1 MWISGAEPK
10 GQFFSGDCGKEL
22 PIHCH
27 LGTNTLNNLPK
38 KACKSL
44 NCWKDGRHGQKQHD
58 GGGHQSTSHLSDKN
72 ISHEGFEHLHLRGLR
87 KPSPYNASLLHQV
100 ALLLWHALLSFWHPG
115 RNRFNSNSAPSLMA
129 SIISCQFNML
139 LPSCRVAQW
148 CWHPL
153 ATQPPRYP

>member
-1 MWISGAEPK
+1 MFLGEK
-10 GQFFSGDCGKEL
+10 FEGQFLAGDRGKEL
-22 PIHCH
+22 QISSATIHNYFEHQHYLCH
-27 LGTNTLNNLPK
+27 LPGKGKWYEAVRNRLQSI
-38 KACKSL
+38 KAY
-44 NCWKDGRHGQKQHD
+44 HP
-58 GGGHQSTSHLSDKN
+58 HLALKWF
-72 ISHEGFEHLHLRGLR
+72 IGVEHLHLRGLR

-100 ALLLWHALLSFWHPG
+100 ALLLWHAFLSLRHPG